1 MNNKTIIM
9 TKKLLY
15 ITPEMSVVEIGTTM
29 PLADSN
35 PDVRTSNNKADTGY
49 EALSRRHRNV
59 WEDENVNEEY

>member
-1 MNNKTIIM
+1 MNKKTNIM

-15 ITPEMSVVEIGTTM
+15 ITPIMSVVEIGTTM

-49 EALSRRHRNV
+49 EALSRHQDNM
-59 WEDENVNEEY
+59 WEDEEY